1 MSVLLSLS
9 LSLGARCLRECGF
22 SFCQGHGISLAGE
35 KAAGAMGSWSCLCL
49 GGDRSVYLARPDPFF
64 VLKVCKPEA
73 EVHTQQVWMYKLMT
87 VLLRIF
93 VYLLIS
99 DIVL

>member
-1 MSVLLSLS
+1 MS
-9 LSLGARCLRECGF
+9 LSLGF
-22 SFCQGHGISLAGE
+22 
-35 KAAGAMGSWSCLCL
+35 
-49 GGDRSVYLARPDPFF
+49 FF
-64 VLKVCKPEA
+64 VLKVCRPEA